1 MTTVPKTISI
11 TGRPA
16 GGRTARR
23 GFTLIELLVVMG
35 IIGMLFAI
43 SLPSLTS
50 YTNTF
55 RIKTATR
62 EVVGLLSLARS
73 LAISSR
79 RQRTVTFDP
88 ENRRLV
94 LDPLTETEEP
104 RQVKLAKGVEMAAD
118 IGGSEADEVWTI
130 TFQPS
135 GSLAHRAVTIRI
147 SNNQKEQ
154 AIFVAAATGAVM
166 IQ

>member
-1 MTTVPKTISI
+1 MTTAPKTTSI
-11 TGRPA
+11 IGK
-16 GGRTARR
+16 R

-35 IIGMLFAI
+35 IIGMLFAV

-50 YTNTF
+50 YTQSF

-79 RQRTVTFDP
+79 KPRTITFEP
-88 ENRRLV
+88 EERRLV
-94 LDPLTETEEP
+94 LEPITDTEEP
-104 RQVKLAKGVEMAAD
+104 REVRLAKGVDIAAD
-118 IGGSEADEVWTI
+118 IGGAEADEGWTI

-135 GSLAHRAVTIRI
+135 GSLAHRAVTLRL

-154 AIFVAAATGAVM
+154 AIFIAAATGAVM